1 MKASRPGWRDVKAT
15 EHEETR
21 HLPHGEARDRQPPHY
36 PLYSRAPT
44 PAVAPLDN
52 NKIAARVAELQAE
65 HRARHDITVGSLT
78 DELERARQLAHR
90 NGQAAAAVS
99 ATLGKARLHGLLTNK
114 IRVGADESLAAVM
127 KAIDGKTR
135 VFNPA
140 SN

>member
-1 MKASRPGWRDVKAT
+1 MPSWRPIAVMPCGGPRIG
-15 EHEETR
+15 R
-21 HLPHGEARDRQPPHY
+21 RRPP
-36 PLYSRAPT
+36 
-44 PAVAPLDN
+44 
-52 NKIAARVAELQAE
+52 
-65 HRARHDITVGSLT
+65 RHDTTVDTLT

-99 ATLGKARLHGLLTNK
+99 ATLGKARLHGLLANK
-114 IRVGADESLAAVM
+114 IQVGAHESLAAVM